1 MRPLHITSLSKT
13 YYSSTA
19 GWAQLLDRRRGKAV
33 HALRSVDLTI
43 EKSCIFGLVGR
54 NGQGKTTLIKCI
66 AGLIAPTSG
75 AIQVFGHDTQTDGIA
90 ARRCIGLVAS
100 DERSFYGRLTSEQN
114 LAFFARLFG
123 LGGTNARSRLNELV
137 DLFEF
142 RSMLDRRFQ
151 ELSSGN
157 KQRLALI
164 RALLPNPPLL
174 LLDEPTRSLDPLAA
188 EDLRRLLK
196 EWVGGAPGRTIFITS
211 HNLQEVD
218 NLCDRVG
225 ILSAGELKL
234 VATMEELKE
243 RYMRSERIE
252 VLVGGLPS
260 ANGLHALAD
269 EIPSFRIEPAEQNNL
284 LLSFQNDSER
294 PILHRVL
301 SETIA
306 RGGQI
311 RRIDTHRTGLLE
323 LLAEIEGLRQ

>member
-1 MRPLHITSLSKT
+1 M
-13 YYSSTA
+13 
-19 GWAQLLDRRRGKAV
+19 
-33 HALRSVDLTI
+33 
-43 EKSCIFGLVGR
+43 
-54 NGQGKTTLIKCI
+54 
-66 AGLIAPTSG
+66 
-75 AIQVFGHDTQTDGIA
+75 
-90 ARRCIGLVAS
+90 
-100 DERSFYGRLTSEQN
+100 
-114 LAFFARLFG
+114 
-123 LGGTNARSRLNELV
+123 
-137 DLFEF
+137 
-142 RSMLDRRFQ
+142 
-151 ELSSGN
+151 
-157 KQRLALI
+157 
-164 RALLPNPPLL
+164 
-174 LLDEPTRSLDPLAA
+174 
-188 EDLRRLLK
+188 
-196 EWVGGAPGRTIFITS
+196 
-211 HNLQEVD
+211 D